1 MILWSLS
8 NSMSLTSP
16 IFLSSVPITSVPL
29 NLVAS
34 HWSFV
39 CLDTKWALPAA
50 LVLLALGAGVDG
62 AVAAGGVVVVD
73 GADPAG
79 GVGAFAIALVNANVL
94 TAAAGMIVFSMWASC
109 GGDFSIGLMVAG
121 SLPASCGGNAGTALV
136 FPR

>member
-29 NLVAS
+29 NLIAS

-50 LVLLALGAGVDG
+50 LVLLALGAGVAG
-62 AVAAGGVVVVD
+62 VLVAAGGVVVD
-73 GADPAG
+73 GVEPAG
-79 GVGAFAIALVNANVL
+79 GVVVCAIALVNARVL
-94 TAAAGMIVFSMWASC
+94 TAAAAMIVLSMSASC
-109 GGDFSIGLMVAG
+109 GADFAKSVTVAG
-121 SLPASCGGNAGTALV
+121 SLPAS
-136 FPR
+136 